1 MRAAGLA
8 EYQRKR
14 DFRHTPEPRG
24 GVRSDSDEL
33 PYVIQK
39 HHARRLHYDFRLEL
53 DGTLKSW
60 AVPKGPSNEPGAKR
74 LAVHVEDHPLDY
86 AKFEGEIP
94 KGHYGAGKVEI
105 WDEGVWTPE
114 GDARAGY
121 RKGHLSF
128 HLEGRRLRGD
138 WDLVQMKGREKGKNW
153 LLIRKQKESV
163 LKVKKPKPKAAAMP
177 RMISPQLATLVD
189 TAPAGDDWV
198 YEVKYDGYRMLA
210 RIERG
215 KARIYSRNGKDWTA
229 RFPRHAAALARLP
242 VKRAWLDGEMAV
254 FQADGNTSF
263 QALQNALDEGGEA
276 DVRYAVFDLLYLDG
290 RDWSER
296 PLIERKERLRGLL
309 SHNVNDRLHLFYS
322 DHIAAPGKEAW
333 EHACEHELE
342 GLIGKRK
349 DAAYVQD
356 RSQSWIKLKCRRGQE
371 LVIGGYTEPSG
382 SRSGFGALLM
392 GVREQDGKL
401 RYAGRVGTGFD
412 DETLSALRKRF
423 ARLER
428 KSSPF
433 AGAAGRQRGAHWVK
447 PELVA
452 EIQFAGWTDEGLV
465 RQGAF
470 MGLREDKPARE
481 VVREK
486 PGKATEENSVAGI
499 AVSHP
504 DRVLYASIGATKLDL
519 ARYYESVA
527 EWILPQLR
535 DRPLTVVRCPRGPE
549 HKCFYQRN
557 AHETMPKRGE
567 FIVADKLETLIQL
580 VQMGVIELHTW
591 GSRASKPKAPDR
603 MIFDLDPDPDLPWPQ
618 VVEGAMLVR
627 TLLTELHLQSF
638 LKTTGGKGLHLVV
651 PLRPGHS
658 WQEVKAF
665 SKSVADHL
673 TETLPEHFTATVS
686 KAARRKKIFI
696 DYLRN
701 QESATAVAAYSARAR
716 EGATVSAPLAWDEL
730 TAKVYPSSFDIR
742 TMVAR
747 LKHLKADPWEGY
759 AERQRITQKMAK
771 MLQQ

>member
-470 MGLREDKPARE
+470 MGLREDQP
-481 VVREK
+481 
-486 PGKATEENSVAGI
+486 P
-499 AVSHP
+499 
-504 DRVLYASIGATKLDL
+504 
-519 ARYYESVA
+519 
-527 EWILPQLR
+527 
-535 DRPLTVVRCPRGPE
+535 
-549 HKCFYQRN
+549 
-557 AHETMPKRGE
+557 
-567 FIVADKLETLIQL
+567 
-580 VQMGVIELHTW
+580 
-591 GSRASKPKAPDR
+591 GSRALRVHRRHQARPRALLRKR
-603 MIFDLDPDPDLPWPQ
+603 RRVDPAAAARPAADGGALPARAGTQMLLPAQRARDHAQARRIHRRRQTGDADPAGADGRHRAAHLGFACQ
-618 VVEGAMLVR
+618 QAEGAGP
-627 TLLTELHLQSF
+627 HD
-638 LKTTGGKGLHLVV
+638 
-651 PLRPGHS
+651 LRPRSGS
-658 WQEVKAF
+658 G
-665 SKSVADHL
+665 S
-673 TETLPEHFTATVS
+673 
-686 KAARRKKIFI
+686 
-696 DYLRN
+696 
-701 QESATAVAAYSARAR
+701 AVAAGRGRGDARAHAADR
-716 EGATVSAPLAWDEL
+716 AAPAELSQDHRRQRPAPRGAPAARTFLAGGEGILQERGRPPDGNPAGAFHRYRQQGGAQEEDFHRLPAQPGERDRGRRLLGA
-730 TAKVYPSSFDIR
+730 R
-742 TMVAR
+742 TGRRDGVGAAR
-747 LKHLKADPWEGY
+747 LG
-759 AERQRITQKMAK
+759 
-771 MLQQ
+771 

>member
-1 MRAAGLA
+1 MRDAGLS
-8 EYQRKR
+8 EYHRKR
-14 DFRHTPEPRG
+14 DFRATPEPRG
-24 GVRSDSDEL
+24 RVQPDADEL

-128 HLEGRRLRGD
+128 HLEGRRLHGD
-138 WDLVQMKGREKGKNW
+138 WDLVRMAKENGKNW
-153 LLIRKQKESV
+153 LLIRKSKSK
-163 LKVKKPKPKAAAMP
+163 LRTRKAPTPRAAPMP
-177 RMISPQLATLVD
+177 RMMSPQLATLVD
-189 TAPAGDDWV
+189 TAPVGDDWI

-210 RIERG
+210 RIDKG

-229 RFPRHAAALARLP
+229 RFPRHAAALAKLP
-242 VKRAWLDGEMAV
+242 VKQAWLDGEMAV
-254 FQADGNTSF
+254 FEADGSTSF
-263 QALQNALDEGGEA
+263 QALQNALDKGAEA
-276 DVRYAVFDLLYLDG
+276 NVRYAVFDLLYLDG
-290 RDWSER
+290 RDWSAR
-296 PLIERKERLRGLL
+296 PLMGRKERLRKLI
-309 SHNVNDRLHLFYS
+309 SKKDAAMLFYS
-322 DHIAAPGKEAW
+322 EHLEASGKDAW
-333 EHACEHELE
+333 EHACQHDLE
-342 GLIGKRK
+342 GLIGKRR
-349 DAAYVQD
+349 DAPYLQE
-356 RSQSWIKLKCRRGQE
+356 RSRTWIKLKCRRGQE

-392 GVREQDGKL
+392 GVREEDGKL

-412 DETLSALRKRF
+412 ERTLAALQKRLQK
-423 ARLER
+423 LEQE
-428 KSSPF
+428 KSSF
-433 AGAAGRQRGAHWVK
+433 TGASGRIKGAHWVK

-452 EIQFAGWTDEGLV
+452 EIKFAGWTDDGLL

-481 VVREK
+481 VVREE
-486 PGKATEENSVAGI
+486 PGVAPDAHEVAGV

-519 ARYYESVA
+519 AHYYEHVA
-527 EWILPQLR
+527 EWILPHLK
-535 DRPLTVVRCPRGPE
+535 DRPLSLVRCPRGPE
-549 HKCFYQRN
+549 EKCFFQRN
-557 AHETMPKRGE
+557 AHDSMPKRGR
-567 FIVADKLETLIQL
+567 FIVADTAEALVQL

-591 GSRASKPKAPDR
+591 GSRAAKPLAPDR
-603 MIFDLDPDPDLPWPQ
+603 MIFDLDPDPELPWPQ
-618 VVEGAMLVR
+618 VVEGAILVR

-638 LKTTGGKGLHLVV
+638 VKTTGGKGLHIAV

-658 WQEVKAF
+658 WQAVKAF
-665 SKSVADHL
+665 SKAVADHL
-673 TETLPEHFTATVS
+673 SATLPEHFTATVS

-701 QESATAVAAYSARAR
+701 QEGATAVSAYSARAR
-716 EGATVSAPLAWDEL
+716 EGATVSAPLAWNEL
-730 TAKVYPSSFDIR
+730 TAKVYPSRFDIR
-742 TMVAR
+742 TIVAR

-759 AERQRITQKMAK
+759 AERQRITQKMEK